1 MVALSLVLIGF
12 DRGQENLARL
22 RTGLSIMVTPIQYL
36 VDLPKQTFDSLQTNL
51 TSRKTLLEE
60 NAALRTEQMLLKVE
74 VQKLV
79 ALKKENAELRA
90 LLKSSPTVE
99 GNVLVAELLA
109 VDIDPF
115 SQKVLINKG
124 GRDGIFVG
132 QAVLDASGVVGQVVN
147 VTPFSSHV
155 LLLTDSRSAIP
166 AEINRN
172 GMRTI
177 VIGTGDPNILQL
189 LDVSKTTDIK
199 EGDVLVTSGLGK
211 GFPAGYPIGKVLQV
225 NHHSGDS
232 FARIYI
238 QPMAQLNR
246 SRLVLLVWPPTSSEQ
261 KKL

>member
-1 MVALSLVLIGF
+1 MGF

-22 RTGLSIMVTPIQYL
+22 RIGLSIIVTPIQYL
-36 VDLPKQTFDSLQTNL
+36 VDLPRQAYDSLSTNL
-51 TSRKTLLEE
+51 KTRKSLMEE

-74 VQKLV
+74 VQKLA
-79 ALKKENAELRA
+79 ALQKENVELRA
-90 LLKSSPTVE
+90 LLKSTPNIE
-99 GNVLVAELLA
+99 GKVVVAQLLA

-115 SQKVLINKG
+115 SHKVLINKG
-124 GRDGIFVG
+124 SRDGVFVG
-132 QAVLDASGVVGQVVN
+132 QAVLDASGVMGQVIS

-166 AEINRN
+166 AEISRN

-189 LDVSKTTDIK
+189 LDIAKTADIQ
-199 EGDVLVTSGLGK
+199 EGDILVSSGLGK
-211 GFPAGYPIGKVLQV
+211 GFPAGYPIGKVLRV
-225 NHHSGDS
+225 SLRSGSS

-246 SRLVLLVWPPTSSEQ
+246 SRLVLLVWPPE
-261 KKL
+261 KKQ